1 MAQRPQGP
9 DFKAQAQAARA
20 DFERQLQEGRA
31 QFDNARAQ
39 FDEVNERIR
48 ARTGRNLILAILIGL
63 GAGVLVLGSLIFVTE
78 LFMVFAAAAIA
89 LAVVELGTA
98 LRASGR
104 DIPRTA
110 SVIAALA
117 VVPASYYLDAE
128 WRWVVTMAGIAF
140 VVLWRVVEYAWPSRR
155 GGADALLRDITAS
168 ILVLAYV
175 GLLASFA
182 VLLASPSASPG
193 GKWWLIAAVVV
204 VVATDTGAYAAG
216 LNFGR
221 HKMAPE
227 ISPGKTW
234 EGFAG
239 AGVAAIVAGIL
250 LSIFMIH
257 VPWWFGFVL
266 GPVLLFT
273 ATIGDLAESLIKRD
287 IGIKDMSGWLP
298 GHGGV
303 LDRLDSILPSMAATY
318 ALYLIFYPLFS

>member
-98 LRASGR
+98 LRVSGR

-182 VLLASPSASPG
+182 VLLASPNASPG

-239 AGVAAIVAGIL
+239 AGAAAIVAGIL

>member
-20 DFERQLQEGRA
+20 DLERQLQESRA
-31 QFDNARAQ
+31 QFDQARAQ

-48 ARTGRNLILAILIGL
+48 ARTGRNLILAIAIGVGAGALVLASVLFVSELFMLFAALVIGL
-63 GAGVLVLGSLIFVTE
+63 G
-78 LFMVFAAAAIA
+78 
-89 LAVVELGTA
+89 VVELSTA

-117 VVPASYYLDAE
+117 VIPASFYLDAE
-128 WRWVVTMAGIAF
+128 LRWVVTVSGMAF

-155 GGADALLRDITAS
+155 GGGRVLVRDLCAS
-168 ILVLAYV
+168 ILVQAYIA
-175 GLLASFA
+175 LLASFA
-182 VLLASPSASPG
+182 VLLVSPDASPG
-193 GKWWLIAAVVV
+193 GRWWLLAALIV

-221 HKMAPE
+221 HKMVPT
-227 ISPGKTW
+227 ISPSKTW

-239 AGVAAIVAGIL
+239 AAAAAVLAGIL
-250 LSIFMIH
+250 LSIFMLH
-257 VPWWFGFVL
+257 VPWWFGFVFGL
-266 GPVLLFT
+266 VLLLT

-287 IGIKDMSGWLP
+287 IGVKDMSSWLP

>member
-20 DFERQLQEGRA
+20 DIERQLHEGRA
-31 QFDNARAQ
+31 QFDQARQQ

-48 ARTGRNLILAILIGL
+48 ARTGRNLL
-63 GAGVLVLGSLIFVTE
+63 GAIAIGVLVGAIVLSSLIFYTE
-78 LFMVFAAAAIA
+78 LFMVFAAAAVAFGVI
-89 LAVVELGTA
+89 ELGTA

-110 SVIAALA
+110 SVIAGVAL
-117 VVPASYYLDAE
+117 VPASYYLDAE
-128 WRWVVTMAGIAF
+128 LRWIVTIAGMAF
-140 VVLWRVVEYAWPSRR
+140 VVLWRLVEYAWPSRR
-155 GGADALLRDITAS
+155 GGGDALRRDLTAS
-168 ILVLAYV
+168 ILVQAYV
-175 GLLASFA
+175 ALLASFA
-182 VLLASPSASPG
+182 VLLVSPTASPG
-193 GKWWLIAAVVV
+193 GKWWLLAAVVV

-216 LNFGR
+216 LNLGR
-221 HKMAPE
+221 HKMAPS

-234 EGFAG
+234 EGFGG
-239 AGVAAIVAGIL
+239 AAAAAVIAGIV
-250 LSIFMIH
+250 LSVLMLH

-266 GPVLLFT
+266 GVVLLLT
-273 ATIGDLAESLIKRD
+273 ATLGDLAESLIKRD
-287 IGIKDMSGWLP
+287 IGIKDMSALLP

>member
-20 DFERQLQEGRA
+20 DLERQLQESRA
-31 QFDNARAQ
+31 QFDQARAQ

-48 ARTGRNLILAILIGL
+48 ARTGRNLILAIVIGV
-63 GAGVLVLGSLIFVTE
+63 GAGALVLASLIFVTE
-78 LFMVFAAAAIA
+78 LFMVFAAAVIA
-89 LAVVELGTA
+89 VGVIELGTA
-98 LRASGR
+98 LRTSGR

-110 SVIAALA
+110 SVVAGVAM
-117 VVPASYYLDAE
+117 VPASYYLDAE
-128 WRWVVTMAGIAF
+128 WRWVVTMAAVLL
-140 VVLWRVVEYAWPSRR
+140 VVLWRVIEYAWPSRR
-155 GGADALLRDITAS
+155 GGGQALLRDVTAS

-182 VLLASPSASPG
+182 VLLVSPQSSPN
-193 GKWWLIAAVVV
+193 GKWWLLAAVIV

-221 HKMAPE
+221 HKMVPT
-227 ISPGKTW
+227 ISPSKTW

-239 AGVAAIVAGIL
+239 ATLAAVIAGIL
-250 LSIFMIH
+250 LSVFMLH
-257 VPWWFGFVL
+257 APWWFGFPF
-266 GPVLLFT
+266 GIVLLLT

-287 IGIKDMSGWLP
+287 IGIKDMSSWLP

-303 LDRLDSILPSMAATY
+303 LDRLDSILPSVAATY

>member
-20 DFERQLQEGRA
+20 DLERQLKESRA

-48 ARTGRNLILAILIGL
+48 ARTGRNLILAIAIGV
-63 GAGVLVLGSLIFVTE
+63 GAGALVLASVIFLTE

-89 LAVVELGTA
+89 IGVVELGTA

-117 VVPASYYLDAE
+117 VVPASYYLDSE
-128 WRWVVTMAGIAF
+128 WRWVVTMAGMAF
-140 VVLWRVVEYAWPSRR
+140 VVLWRVIEYAWPSRR
-155 GGADALLRDITAS
+155 GGGEALLRDLAAS

-182 VLLASPSASPG
+182 VLLVSPQASPY

-221 HKMAPE
+221 HKMVPR
-227 ISPGKTW
+227 ISPSKTW

-239 AGVAAIVAGIL
+239 AAVAAILAGIL
-250 LSIFMIH
+250 LSWLMLH

-266 GPVLLFT
+266 GPVLLLT
-273 ATIGDLAESLIKRD
+273 ATVGDLAESLIKRD
-287 IGIKDMSGWLP
+287 IGIKDMSSWLP

-303 LDRLDSILPSMAATY
+303 LDRLDSILPSVAATY

>member
-20 DFERQLQEGRA
+20 DLERQLQESRA

-39 FDEVNERIR
+39 FDEVNKRIR
-48 ARTGRNLILAILIGL
+48 ARTGRDLVLAIAIGL
-63 GAGVLVLGSLIFVTE
+63 GAGVLVLASLLFVTE
-78 LFMVFAAAAIA
+78 LFMVFAAAAVAI
-89 LAVVELGTA
+89 AVVELGTA

-155 GGADALLRDITAS
+155 GGRETLLRDITAS
-168 ILVLAYV
+168 ILVQAYV
-175 GLLASFA
+175 ALLASFA
-182 VLLASPSASPG
+182 VLLVSPQASPG
-193 GKWWLIAAVVV
+193 GRWWLLAAIVV

-216 LNFGR
+216 LNLGR
-221 HKMAPE
+221 HKMVPT
-227 ISPGKTW
+227 ISPSKTW

-239 AGVAAIVAGIL
+239 AGAAAIIAGIL
-250 LSIFMIH
+250 LSLFMLH
-257 VPWWFGFVL
+257 VPWWFGFVF
-266 GPVLLFT
+266 GPVLLLT
-273 ATIGDLAESLIKRD
+273 ATVGDLAESLIKRD
-287 IGIKDMSGWLP
+287 IGIKDMSAWLP
-298 GHGGV
+298 GHGGI